1 MPNPL
6 PERAQRAVFIGLIIV
21 LVAFGLYLSF
31 GDFGQDAE
39 EDPAAAS
46 PETESGTSQESEG
59 TGGPGGPDAL
69 STVEP
74 SPIPTTGAEDVNVLD
89 WFPFTEEELR
99 TAGAAARA
107 FAEAYGTIDYTQ
119 SPESY
124 YASMEEL
131 ATDEFAEV
139 LSDTSRVGA
148 FWDQMSEAEAVA
160 EGRAEVESVRTF
172 GEDSITFVV
181 TAQSI
186 TETGNAEFDEEL
198 GEFAVT
204 VVRSGDSWQVF
215 DFQPADVGQFGG
227 EE

>member
-6 PERAQRAVFIGLIIV
+6 PERAQRAVFLGLIVV
-21 LVAFGLYLSF
+21 LVVFGLYLSF
-31 GDFGQDAE
+31 GGFGGAE
-39 EDPAAAS
+39 EDDDPSAAS
-46 PETESGTSQESEG
+46 PDPGTAQEEPP
-59 TGGPGGPDAL
+59 GGPGGPDGL

-74 SPIPTTGAEDVNVLD
+74 SPIPTTAAEDVDVLD
-89 WFPFTEEELR
+89 WFPFTEAEFQA
-99 TAGAAARA
+99 AGAAARA

-131 ATDEFAEV
+131 ATPEFAGV
-139 LSDTSRVGA
+139 LAETSRVGA
-148 FWDQMSEAEAVA
+148 FWSEMSEAEAVS
-160 EGRAEVESVRTF
+160 EGRAQVDSVRTF
-172 GEDSITFVV
+172 DADSVTFVV

-186 TETGNAEFDEEL
+186 TETGDAEFDENL

-204 VVRSGDSWQVF
+204 VVRSGGSWRVF
-215 DFQPADVGQFGG
+215 DFQPADAGQFGG

>member
-6 PERAQRAVFIGLIIV
+6 PERAQRAVFLGLIAV
-21 LVAFGLYLSF
+21 LVVFGLYLSF
-31 GDFGQDAE
+31 GGFGGADG
-39 EDPAAAS
+39 EDDPSEAS
-46 PETESGTSQESEG
+46 PDPGTAQEEAPA
-59 TGGPGGPDAL
+59 GPGGPNGL

-74 SPIPTTGAEDVNVLD
+74 SPIPTTAAEDVDVLD

-99 TAGAAARA
+99 AAGAAARS

-124 YASMEEL
+124 YSSMEEL
-131 ATDEFAEV
+131 ATPEFAGV
-139 LSDTSRVGA
+139 LAQTSRVGA
-148 FWDQMSEAEAVA
+148 FWSEMSEAEAVA
-160 EGRAEVESVRTF
+160 EGRARVDSVRTF
-172 GEDSITFVV
+172 GADSVTFVV

-186 TETGNAEFDEEL
+186 TETGSAEFDENL

-204 VVRSGDSWQVF
+204 VVRGGGSWRVF
-215 DFQPADVGQFGG
+215 DFQPADAGQFG

>member
-6 PERAQRAVFIGLIIV
+6 PERAQRAVFIGLIVV
-21 LVAFGLYLSF
+21 LVVFGLYLSLGGF
-31 GDFGQDAE
+31 GGAG
-39 EDPAAAS
+39 EDDPSAAS
-46 PETESGTSQESEG
+46 PGPETAQEEPP
-59 TGGPGGPDAL
+59 GGPGGPDGL

-74 SPIPTTGAEDVNVLD
+74 SPIPTTAAEDVDVLD
-89 WFPFTEEELR
+89 WFPFTEAELQA
-99 TAGAAARA
+99 AGAAARA

-131 ATDEFAEV
+131 ATPEFAGV
-139 LSDTSRVGA
+139 LAETSRVGA
-148 FWDQMSEAEAVA
+148 FWSEMSEAGAVA
-160 EGRAEVESVRTF
+160 EGRARVDSVRTF
-172 GEDSITFVV
+172 GADSVTFVV

-186 TETGNAEFDEEL
+186 TETGSAEFDEDL

-204 VVRSGDSWQVF
+204 VVRSGGSWRVF
-215 DFQPADVGQFGG
+215 DFQPADAGQFGG

>member
-31 GDFGQDAE
+31 GDFGQEAE
-39 EDPAAAS
+39 EDPEAAPSAS
-46 PETESGTSQESEG
+46 EVSPGQEGAEG
-59 TGGPGGPDAL
+59 PGPDAL

-74 SPIPTTGAEDVNVLD
+74 SPIPTTAADDVSVLD
-89 WFPFTEEELR
+89 WFPFTEEEFR
-99 TAGAAARA
+99 TAGAAART

-124 YASMEEL
+124 YTSMEGL

-139 LSDTSRVGA
+139 LSETSRVGA
-148 FWDQMSEAEAVA
+148 FWDQMSGAEAVA
-160 EGRAEVESVRTF
+160 EGRATVDSVRTF

-186 TETGNAEFDEEL
+186 TETENAEFDEEL

>member
-31 GDFGQDAE
+31 GGFGPDADE
-39 EDPAAAS
+39 EGPAAAP
-46 PETESGTSQESEG
+46 PESETSQGQQG
-59 TGGPGGPDAL
+59 TRGSGGPDAL

-74 SPIPTTGAEDVNVLD
+74 SPIPTTAADDVNVLD
-89 WFPFTEEELR
+89 WFPFTEEDLR
-99 TAGAAARA
+99 AAGATASA

-131 ATDEFAEV
+131 ATNEFADV
-139 LSDTSRVGA
+139 LSETSRVGA

-160 EGRAEVESVRTF
+160 EGRATVDSMRTF

-186 TETGNAEFDEEL
+186 TETADAEFDEEL

-204 VVRSGDSWQVF
+204 VVRSGDSWRVF

>member
-6 PERAQRAVFIGLIIV
+6 PERAQRAVFIGLIVV
-21 LVAFGLYLSF
+21 LVVFGLYLSF
-31 GDFGQDAE
+31 GGFGGAE
-39 EDPAAAS
+39 EEDDPSAAS
-46 PETESGTSQESEG
+46 PGPGTAQEETPS
-59 TGGPGGPDAL
+59 GPGGPEGL

-74 SPIPTTGAEDVNVLD
+74 SPIPTTAAEDVDVLG
-89 WFPFTEEELR
+89 WFPFTEEEFQA
-99 TAGAAARA
+99 AGAAARA

-131 ATDEFAEV
+131 ATPEFAGV
-139 LSDTSRVGA
+139 LAETSRVGA
-148 FWDQMSEAEAVA
+148 FWSQMSEAEAVA
-160 EGRAEVESVRTF
+160 EGRAQVDSVRTF
-172 GEDSITFVV
+172 GADSITFVV

-204 VVRSGDSWQVF
+204 VVRSGGSWRVF
-215 DFQPADVGQFGG
+215 DFQPADAGQFG
-227 EE
+227 EEE